1 MADREPTIVTITLRL
16 PQIEAIAFSEF
27 LKRTTY
33 DDCLRH
39 ANRVRHYPDG
49 RQELDVM
56 WSAVR
61 LVETQFAEQG
71 FAPR

>member
-1 MADREPTIVTITLRL
+1 MADEAITTITLHL
-16 PQIEAIAFSEF
+16 PRNEATAFAEL

-33 DDCLRH
+33 EDCARH
-39 ANRVRHYPDG
+39 SNRIRHYPDG

-61 LVETQFAEQG
+61 MVENQLAEQG